1 MPSARRCL
9 ASSVKPFESTHLPD
23 ALDYQERVNA
33 ALAELGIPLE
43 LVRKRGLPLCFEAEE
58 LAVAEIDSL
67 GCEHRLAPAAADAWG
82 KMKAAAHADGV
93 GLQIVSAFRSFDRQ
107 VDIVRRKIE
116 AGQTVEEILS
126 ASAPPGYSEH
136 HTGCAVDIGTLGS
149 DSLEEVFEQSQAFAW
164 LTENAA
170 PYGFFMSFPRNN
182 AYGYRHEPWHW
193 AYRKVHE

>member
-1 MPSARRCL
+1 M
-9 ASSVKPFESTHLPD
+9 PD

-43 LVRKRGLPLCFEAEE
+43 FIRKRGLPLCLEAEE
-58 LAVAEIDSL
+58 LVVAEIDIL
-67 GCEHRLAPAAADAWG
+67 GHEHRLSPAAADAWG
-82 KMKAAAHADGV
+82 KMKAAAHADGA

-107 VDIVRRKIE
+107 VDIIRRKIE

-126 ASAPPGYSEH
+126 VSAPPGYSEH
-136 HTGCAVDIGTLGS
+136 HTGCAVDIGTLGC

-170 PYGFFMSFPRNN
+170 LYSFFMSFPRDN

-193 AYRKVHE
+193 AYRKVRRHGSGHAAPTRRNVE

>member
-1 MPSARRCL
+1 M
-9 ASSVKPFESTHLPD
+9 PD
-23 ALDYQERVNA
+23 ASDYQERVNA

-58 LAVAEIDSL
+58 LVVAEIDML
-67 GCEHRLAPAAADAWG
+67 GREHRLAAAAADAWG
-82 KMKAAAHADGV
+82 KMKAAAYADGT

-107 VDIVRRKIE
+107 VDIIRRKIE

-126 ASAPPGYSEH
+126 VSAPPGYSEH
-136 HTGCAVDIGTLGS
+136 HTGCAVDIGTLGC

-164 LTENAA
+164 LTKNAA
-170 PYGFFMSFPRNN
+170 LHSFFMSFPRDN

-193 AYRKVHE
+193 TYRKVHE

>member
-1 MPSARRCL
+1 M
-9 ASSVKPFESTHLPD
+9 PD
-23 ALDYQERVNA
+23 ASDYQERVNA

-58 LAVAEIDSL
+58 LVVAEIDML
-67 GCEHRLAPAAADAWG
+67 GREHRLAPAAADAWG
-82 KMKAAAHADGV
+82 KMKAAAHADGT

-107 VDIVRRKIE
+107 VDIIRRKIE

-126 ASAPPGYSEH
+126 VSAPPGYSEH
-136 HTGCAVDIGTLGS
+136 HTGCAVDIGTLGC
-149 DSLEEVFEQSQAFAW
+149 DSLEEVFEQSQAFTW

-170 PYGFFMSFPRNN
+170 LYSFFMSFPRDN